1 MFSCEDRKSNCCAN
15 AALCARAKTLFC
27 RTCALNWQPP
37 VILSGQQISRIISQE
52 DIIFGGKWLTEITG
66 KTSSS
71 IRAKFPKKML
81 RVVWKGGSYE
91 EIRKTR
97 SKRNTLVVSM
107 DHAYS
112 SSKLILCQRITLI
125 FNLMFFFLHRYY
137 HLSIWK
143 SLNKCIFH
151 LHVSP
156 HILNQTTLNSIKSL
170 TTLYHFFKWDDC
182 GKLLD

>member
-1 MFSCEDRKSNCCAN
+1 MFSCEDRKSNCCAS

-52 DIIFGGKWLTEITG
+52 DIIFGGKWLSEITG

-97 SKRNTLVVSM
+97 SNRNTLVVSM

-112 SSKLILCQRITLI
+112 SSKLILCQRKNHFDFLPWALVDKLTYKILHERTWFFIFSSKLI
-125 FNLMFFFLHRYY
+125 ELLFFLKFVLEIKFYY
-137 HLSIWK
+137 WL
-143 SLNKCIFH
+143 
-151 LHVSP
+151 
-156 HILNQTTLNSIKSL
+156 
-170 TTLYHFFKWDDC
+170 
-182 GKLLD
+182 